1 MTNKEGPMPAVVQSS
16 KGDYTNPTYD
26 YSRDSITNLSAQM
39 IFSFPKSDF
48 NSPSHNN

>member
-26 YSRDSITNLSAQM
+26 YSRDSITNLSA
-39 IFSFPKSDF
+39 
-48 NSPSHNN
+48 